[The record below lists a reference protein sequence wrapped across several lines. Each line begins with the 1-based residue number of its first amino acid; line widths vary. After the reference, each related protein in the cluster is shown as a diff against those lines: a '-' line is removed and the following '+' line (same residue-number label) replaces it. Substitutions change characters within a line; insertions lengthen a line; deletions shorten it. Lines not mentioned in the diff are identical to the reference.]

1 MIRVLVL
8 TTALGLAAGP
18 AFAATWTV
26 DPAKSTLGF
35 SGTQTGEGFSGTFKT
50 WTGTIDY
57 DPAHPEAA
65 HVLINIDAASAAT
78 GDPQRDEAMPGEDW
92 FDAAKAPKATFEA
105 TGFTPKGGDAF
116 ETTGKLMLRGIA
128 KDVTLPFSLKL
139 DGDTAHA
146 VGKANLV
153 RTTWGVG
160 QGSWATDQY
169 VGFGVDVTVD
179 LTAKRQP

>member
-1 MIRVLVL
+1 MRLLPLAAALVL
-8 TTALGLAAGP
+8 AAAAP
-18 AFAATWTV
+18 ATAATWTV

-35 SGTQTGEGFSGTFKT
+35 AGTQTGEGFTGRFKT

-57 DPAHPEAA
+57 DPAKPEAA
-65 HVLINIDAASAAT
+65 HVSISIDTGSAAT

-92 FDAAKAPKATFEA
+92 FDASKSPKATFEA
-105 TGFTPKGGDAF
+105 TGFTPKGGDQF
-116 ETTGKLMLRGIA
+116 ETAGTLTIRGAA
-128 KDVTLPFSLKL
+128 KPVTLPFTLKL

-146 VGKANLV
+146 TGKATLT

-160 QGSWATDQY
+160 QGDWASDQY
-169 VGFGVDVTVD
+169 VGFGVDVTLD